1 MLKTY
6 RFEVA
11 FDAEARVWY
20 VAESNLCGLR
30 TEAST
35 LDELV
40 ARLKVIVPD
49 LLEAIA
55 EAGGTADGSHSV
67 PLEVILHT
75 QTLAGSAAA

>member
-1 MLKTY
+1 MPTTY

-11 FDAEARVWY
+11 FDVDAQVWF
-20 VAESNLCGLR
+20 VAESNLRGLH
-30 TEAST
+30 TEAPT

-55 EAGGTADGSHSV
+55 ETEGTADGSHSV